1 MGGPLTSR
9 ARGRPFPLGDPVCF
23 TEPRDLDVLIPTRDR
38 VAELTAVLAALAS
51 QRAGT
56 AGTRDFG
63 VAISDQSTGEP
74 AWCHPAVAG
83 MVRILRQR
91 GHPVLLEQHLPR
103 RGLAEQRAFL
113 LSRSLARYV
122 LFVDDDVWL
131 EPDVVDRLLTA
142 IRDLRCGFVG
152 NFPHGASYVDDVR
165 PETHALYEEWRGRPQ
180 PERVRPGTPA
190 WDRAR
195 IHSAAN
201 LWHVTQ
207 RLDLAPGEWRAYK
220 VAWLGACVL
229 YDRDKLVAAGGFDFW
244 REVPPIHSGE
254 DVAAQLRILERDGAA
269 GIVPSGAYHLE
280 SPTTVPDRD
289 VECYKLISLD

>member
-1 MGGPLTSR
+1 MPDPSR
-9 ARGRPFPLGDPVCF
+9 SRGRPLPLGDPACF
-23 TEPRDLDVLIPTRDR
+23 AEPRTLDVLVPTRDR
-38 VAELTAVLAALAS
+38 YAELTAVLSGLAA
-51 QRAGT
+51 QHAGA

-63 VAISDQSTGEP
+63 VAISDQSTGDP
-74 AWCHPAVAG
+74 AWRHPAVAG
-83 MVRILRQR
+83 MVRILRQH

-113 LSRSLARYV
+113 LSRSRAEYV
-122 LFVDDDVWL
+122 LFIDDDVWL
-131 EPDVVDRLLTA
+131 EPDVIDRLLTA
-142 IRDLRCGFVG
+142 IRELKCGFVG

-165 PETHALYEEWRGRPQ
+165 PETHGLYQEWSGSPQ

-195 IHSAAN
+195 IHAAAN

-207 RLDLAPGEWRAYK
+207 RLRLAPGEWRAYK

-229 YDRDKLVAAGGFDFW
+229 YDRAKLVAAGGFDFW
-244 REVPPIHSGE
+244 RDVPPNHSGE

-289 VECYKLISLD
+289 VECHELVCLD